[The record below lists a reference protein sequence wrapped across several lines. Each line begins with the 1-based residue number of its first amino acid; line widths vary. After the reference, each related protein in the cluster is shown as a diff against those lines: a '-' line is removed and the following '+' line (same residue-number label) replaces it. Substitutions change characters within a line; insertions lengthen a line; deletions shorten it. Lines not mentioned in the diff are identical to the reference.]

1 MKNIKYESD
10 QPLARLE
17 PGDKAIIRVTHFP
30 FARENDKERMCL
42 QEIMKLSAWRRTGL
56 NAPNIQ
62 N

>member
-30 FARENDKERMCL
+30 FALETDK
-42 QEIMKLSAWRRTGL
+42 QT
-56 NAPNIQ
+56 
-62 N
+62 

>member
-30 FARENDKERMCL
+30 FARENDNERYKNVPAGDRFYEKE
-42 QEIMKLSAWRRTGL
+42 K
-56 NAPNIQ
+56 
-62 N
+62 

>member
-1 MKNIKYESD
+1 M
-10 QPLARLE
+10 
-17 PGDKAIIRVTHFP
+17 KAISRLQGWNLAIRRSSVLHIFLSP
-30 FARENDKERMCL
+30 GRMIRKDIRMCL

>member
-30 FARENDKERMCL
+30 FARENDIRMCL